1 MWWWEAGIYFS
12 NFYVSKRMT
21 SRCHCSFELLHPTT
35 SHLNHRLP
43 YRDPSNSSLPNS
55 YHTEG
60 IICTMVSGPSD
71 AKRLEEAKSVVKSDP
86 SKAESIYK
94 EILSSGPRSSDA
106 ALRDYETAL
115 MGLGELYRDTK
126 WVACSIS

>member
-1 MWWWEAGIYFS
+1 
-12 NFYVSKRMT
+12 
-21 SRCHCSFELLHPTT
+21 
-35 SHLNHRLP
+35 
-43 YRDPSNSSLPNS
+43 
-55 YHTEG
+55 
-60 IICTMVSGPSD
+60 MVSGPSD